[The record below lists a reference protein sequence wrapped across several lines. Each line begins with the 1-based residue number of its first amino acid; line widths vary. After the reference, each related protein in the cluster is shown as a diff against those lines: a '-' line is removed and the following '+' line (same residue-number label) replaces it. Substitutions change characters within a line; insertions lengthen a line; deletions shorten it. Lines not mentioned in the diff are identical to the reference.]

1 MKFAGAFRR
10 VASYLID
17 DLFLSIPELIVT
29 SISFT
34 SIMIRLPM
42 IVEDLE
48 ETSSIV
54 ELYQLLFEGYI
65 RYLLPTLALSLVL
78 GVLYYI
84 VLPYYYDGKTIGRQ
98 IVGIK
103 VISAN
108 NEKLGFLQIAI
119 REFSKSIFWLLT
131 FGLGILV
138 DWYLVVATPRKQSV
152 CDRIANT
159 LVIELEGESV
169 KEADKAY

>member
-10 VASYLID
+10 TASYLID

-34 SIMIRLPM
+34 SIAIRLPM
-42 IVEDLE
+42 IIEDLE
-48 ETSSIV
+48 ENASIV
-54 ELYQLLFEGYI
+54 EVYELLFGIYLPF
-65 RYLLPTLALSLVL
+65 LLPAIAISFTL

-131 FGLGILV
+131 LGLGILV
-138 DWYLVVATPRKQSV
+138 DWYLVVATPKKQSV

-169 KEADKAY
+169 GEADKAY